1 MVFGILEIVDEI
13 TIGFMKIRYTI
24 DVFIDLLEGFDTV
37 SQWIFIEK
45 LEMHVVKDRTL
56 QCFESYLSHKKT
68 IHST

>member
-1 MVFGILEIVDEI
+1 
-13 TIGFMKIRYTI
+13 MKIKYTI

-56 QCFESYLSHKKT
+56 ECFESYLSHKKT